1 MTIAVLERQTQGKQ
15 VETDMPMKIG
25 TEADRISTRLLEF
38 IRTAPVINASRSCK
52 ETIALFKQYPD
63 SECVVVIGEEE
74 KKDKPVGLMMRN
86 HFFMRLSQ
94 RFGVDLYYEKPI
106 SDLMDPFPLIVD
118 QTYSPQLLIDNALKR
133 DDSVLYNC
141 VIVTK
146 DGFLKGILTVSDLLR
161 MSRQLQQE
169 AVDGQVKTI
178 NSVGSRVKEIDQ
190 AVSSV
195 RQSAQGG
202 KQISAEMV
210 DLTLSGKNQL
220 DKVTAA
226 FGKLAANSMQQE
238 QQMNELQAEAGS
250 ISHVSKLIKELAEQ
264 SNLLA
269 INASIEAARAGEH
282 GRGFAVVAGEV
293 MKLAS
298 ETKRSAEAI
307 TTLTKTI
314 VEAIEQT
321 ASLARE
327 GREEAVV
334 SETCVQEAGSV
345 FSQLFQASANSKNST
360 EQIGK
365 LSEQAYQQT
374 IHVSQEIDKL
384 LGSYF

>member
-1 MTIAVLERQTQGKQ
+1 MTIAVLERQAKEKQ
-15 VETDMPMKIG
+15 VEMI
-25 TEADRISTRLLEF
+25 EASTRLLEF
-38 IRTAPVINASRSCK
+38 IRSAPAITASQSCK

-63 SECVVVIGEEE
+63 SECIVVCDGGV

-86 HFFMRLSQ
+86 QFFMRLSQ

-106 SDLMDPFPLIVD
+106 SELMDPSPLIVD
-118 QTYSPQLLIDNALKR
+118 GNHSPQQLIDSALKR
-133 DDSVLYNC
+133 EDSVLYNC
-141 VIVTK
+141 VIVTN
-146 DGFLKGILTVSDLLR
+146 DEQMIGILTVSDLLR

-169 AVDGQVKTI
+169 AIDGQVKTI
-178 NSVGSRVKEIDQ
+178 HSVGNRVKEIDQ

-195 RQSAQGG
+195 RQSAVQG
-202 KQISAEMV
+202 KEISADMV

-238 QQMNELQAEAGS
+238 QRMNDLQAEAGS

-298 ETKRSAEAI
+298 ETKRSAESI

-314 VEAIEQT
+314 LAAIEQT
-321 ASLARE
+321 AALARE
-327 GREEAVV
+327 GREEAFV
-334 SETCVQEAGSV
+334 SESDVKEAGSV
-345 FSQLFQASANSKNST
+345 FSHLFQASANSKNSS
-360 EQIGK
+360 EQIGR

-374 IHVSQEIDKL
+374 VHVNKEIDKL

>member
-1 MTIAVLERQTQGKQ
+1 MTIAVLDRQPQERQ
-15 VETDMPMKIG
+15 VEAAVPT
-25 TEADRISTRLLEF
+25 STRLLEF
-38 IRTAPVINASRSCK
+38 IRKAPIIAASSSCK
-52 ETIALFKQYPD
+52 DTIALFKQYPD
-63 SECVVVIGEEE
+63 SECVVIAGVEMD
-74 KKDKPVGLMMRN
+74 KDKPVGLMMRN
-86 HFFMRLSQ
+86 QFFMRLSQ

-106 SDLMDPFPLIVD
+106 SELMDQSPLIVD
-118 QTYSPQLLIDNALKR
+118 QAYSPQQLIDNALKR

-146 DGFLKGILTVSDLLR
+146 DERIIGILTVSDLLR
-161 MSRQLQQE
+161 MSRKLQQE
-169 AVDGQVKTI
+169 AVDAQVKTI
-178 NSVGSRVKEIDQ
+178 NSVGSRVKEIDE

-195 RQSAQGG
+195 RQSALQG
-202 KQISAEMV
+202 KQISADMV

-238 QQMNELQAEAGS
+238 HRMNELQAEAGS

-314 VEAIEQT
+314 VEAIAQT
-321 ASLARE
+321 ALLARE

-334 SETCVQEAGSV
+334 SESCVQEAGSV
-345 FSQLFQASANSKNST
+345 FSHLFQASANSKNST

-374 IHVSQEIDKL
+374 VHVSKEIDKL

>member
-1 MTIAVLERQTQGKQ
+1 MTIAVLDRQPQERQ
-15 VETDMPMKIG
+15 VEAAVPT
-25 TEADRISTRLLEF
+25 STRLLEF
-38 IRTAPVINASRSCK
+38 IRKAPIIAASSSCK
-52 ETIALFKQYPD
+52 DTIALFKQYPD
-63 SECVVVIGEEE
+63 SECVVIAGVEMD
-74 KKDKPVGLMMRN
+74 KDKPVGLMMRN
-86 HFFMRLSQ
+86 QFFMRLSQ

-106 SDLMDPFPLIVD
+106 SELMDQSPLIVD
-118 QTYSPQLLIDNALKR
+118 QAYSPQQLIDNALKR

-146 DGFLKGILTVSDLLR
+146 DERIIGILTVSDLLR
-161 MSRQLQQE
+161 MSRKLQQE
-169 AVDGQVKTI
+169 AVDAQVKTI
-178 NSVGSRVKEIDQ
+178 NSVGSRVKEIDE

-195 RQSAQGG
+195 RQSALQG
-202 KQISAEMV
+202 KQISADMV

-238 QQMNELQAEAGS
+238 HRMNELQAEAGS
-250 ISHVSKLIKELAEQ
+250 ISHVSKLIKELADQ

-314 VEAIEQT
+314 VEAIAQT
-321 ASLARE
+321 ALLARE

-334 SETCVQEAGSV
+334 SESCVQEAGSV
-345 FSQLFQASANSKNST
+345 FSHLFQASANSKNST

-374 IHVSQEIDKL
+374 VHVSKEIDKL

>member
-1 MTIAVLERQTQGKQ
+1 MTIAVLDRQPQEKQ
-15 VETDMPMKIG
+15 VEAAAPT
-25 TEADRISTRLLEF
+25 STRLLEYV
-38 IRTAPVINASRSCK
+38 RKAPVIAASCSCK
-52 ETIALFKQYPD
+52 DTIALFKQYPD
-63 SECVVVIGEEE
+63 SECVVIAGEGIE
-74 KKDKPVGLMMRN
+74 KDKPVGLMMRN
-86 HFFMRLSQ
+86 QFFMRLSQ

-106 SDLMDPFPLIVD
+106 SELMDSSPLIVN
-118 QTYSPQLLIDNALKR
+118 QTYSPQQLIDNALKR

-141 VIVTK
+141 VIVT
-146 DGFLKGILTVSDLLR
+146 GEERIVGILTVSDLLR

-178 NSVGSRVKEIDQ
+178 NSVGSRVKEIDE

-195 RQSAQGG
+195 RQSALQG
-202 KQISAEMV
+202 KQISADMV

-238 QQMNELQAEAGS
+238 QRMNELQAEAGS

-314 VEAIEQT
+314 VAAIEQT

-334 SETCVQEAGSV
+334 SESCVQEAGSV
-345 FSQLFQASANSKNST
+345 FSHLFQASANSKNST

-374 IHVSQEIDKL
+374 VHVSKEIDKL

>member
-1 MTIAVLERQTQGKQ
+1 MTNALLERQAQEKK
-15 VETDMPMKIG
+15 VET
-25 TEADRISTRLLEF
+25 AQISTRLLEF
-38 IRTAPVINASRSCK
+38 IRSAPVIAASRSCK
-52 ETIALFKQYPD
+52 DTIALFKENPD
-63 SECVVVIGEEE
+63 SECIVIASDGVDM
-74 KKDKPVGLMMRN
+74 DKPVGLMMRN
-86 HFFMRLSQ
+86 QFFMRLSQ
-94 RFGVDLYYEKPI
+94 RFGVDLYYEKPV
-106 SDLMDPFPLIVD
+106 SELMDSSPMVVD
-118 QTYSPQLLIDNALKR
+118 QAYSPQLLIDNALKR
-133 DDSVLYNC
+133 DDNVLYNC
-141 VIVTK
+141 VIVTREERV
-146 DGFLKGILTVSDLLR
+146 KGILTVSDLLR

-195 RQSAQGG
+195 RQSALQG
-202 KQISAEMV
+202 KQISADMV

-226 FGKLAANSMQQE
+226 FGKLASNSMQQE
-238 QQMNELQAEAGS
+238 ERMSALQSEAGS

-298 ETKRSAEAI
+298 ETKRSAESI

-314 VEAIEQT
+314 VEAIEHT
-321 ASLARE
+321 ATLARE

-334 SETCVQEAGSV
+334 SESCVQEAGSV
-345 FSQLFQASANSKNST
+345 FSQLFQASANSKDSS
-360 EQIGK
+360 EQIGRQ
-365 LSEQAYQQT
+365 SEQAYQQT
-374 IHVSQEIDKL
+374 IHVSREIDKL
-384 LGSYF
+384 LESYF